1 MSLGLGDS
9 VELINIP
16 FLVLSCNPLMY
27 RLYMIALE
35 YVEEAEADMRDCY
48 NSMTRQERLF
58 IDDNSM
64 FNLITDE
71 LTGQKYYV

>member
-1 MSLGLGDS
+1 MSLGLGHS

-16 FLVLSCNPLMY
+16 FLVLSCNPLVY
-27 RLYMIALE
+27 RLYMMAIE

-48 NSMTRQERLF
+48 NSMTPQERRF

-64 FNLITDE
+64 FGLITDE
-71 LTGQKYYV
+71 LTGQQYYA